1 MIRFLVR
8 SRGGGRPTP
17 PEGRAI
23 RVRRA
28 LTLCVSAPTAGE
40 ANDAAASLPAA
51 TVIPPEL
58 PKSEPQPQGPA
69 KTPEV
74 LSISDELRE
83 AIFPTQKVM
92 VSVIFNETTPALITR
107 EPGRQHWSDDDPS
120 AGDDSGRRHD
130 FPII

>member
-1 MIRFLVR
+1 MPAGLMQELF
-8 SRGGGRPTP
+8 
-17 PEGRAI
+17 PERD
-23 RVRRA
+23 VM
-28 LTLCVSAPTAGE
+28 VSVIFGE

-120 AGDDSGRRHD
+120 AGDESGRRHD